1 MMVKNMKTLF
11 VNACTRGAASRT
23 YQLAQAY
30 LGDTPY
36 DEVKLTEL
44 NLTPYSQ
51 AMVEKRLQF
60 QLAGD
65 FSDSL
70 FDLAK
75 QFADADEIVVA
86 APYWDLSF
94 PAMLKVHVEHITV
107 NGIVFHYTE
116 EGIPEGLCGA
126 KRLIYVMTA
135 GGPGSSYNYG
145 YDYFKGLA
153 QMFGIHD
160 TYCVSADMLDVV
172 GMDAHKILTDA
183 CDRARKLSEELHQ

>member
-1 MMVKNMKTLF
+1 MKTLL
-11 VNACTRGAASRT
+11 VNACTRGEASRT

-36 DEVKLTEL
+36 EEVKLTDL
-44 NLTPYSQ
+44 NLVPYNQ
-51 AMVEKRLQF
+51 EMVEKRTQL

-65 FSDSL
+65 FSDPL

-75 QFADADEIVVA
+75 QFADADEIVIA

-94 PAMLKVHVEHITV
+94 PSMLKVYVEHITV

-116 EGIPEGLCGA
+116 EGRPEGLCGA
-126 KRLIYVMTA
+126 KRLIYIMTA
-135 GGPGSSYNYG
+135 GGPGSSQNYG
-145 YDYFKGLA
+145 YEYFQGLA

-172 GMDAHKILTDA
+172 GMDAAKILADA
-183 CDRARKLSEELHQ
+183 CDRARKLNAELHQ